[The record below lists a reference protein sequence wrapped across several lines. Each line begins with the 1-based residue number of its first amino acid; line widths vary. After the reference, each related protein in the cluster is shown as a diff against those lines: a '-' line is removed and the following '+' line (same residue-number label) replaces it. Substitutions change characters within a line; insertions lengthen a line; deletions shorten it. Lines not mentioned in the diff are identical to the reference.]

1 MLIINKVFLS
11 FNKKYM
17 ESNQKERIIRKK
29 IQNYIIQFAY
39 STKEIY
45 DDTLILKDGYFDSMG
60 FVMLISFLNETFGIM
75 ITDEELIEENFES
88 IDSITKFVT
97 LREK

>member
-1 MLIINKVFLS
+1 
-11 FNKKYM
+11 M